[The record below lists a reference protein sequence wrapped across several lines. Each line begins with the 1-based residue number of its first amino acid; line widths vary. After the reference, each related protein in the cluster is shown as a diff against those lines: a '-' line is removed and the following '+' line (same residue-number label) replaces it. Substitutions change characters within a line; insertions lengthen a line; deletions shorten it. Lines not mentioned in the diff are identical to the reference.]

1 MRIFV
6 FLFSFWFLFSSLQ
19 VPGKVN
25 YDEPLVD
32 FLLEYLGI
40 KYNKIQFNK
49 FIYVA
54 VKRQRL
60 YLIENGQ
67 IVQTFDVST
76 SKKGIGSGTGTN
88 CTPAGLHEIAD
99 KAGEGLPLNSVLKNK
114 IPTGEN
120 AQIEMSSVSTGLD
133 LITTRILHLRGLE
146 NNVNAGPGKDSFER
160 GIFIHGTHEEG
171 LLGTAASK
179 GCVRMANEEVIE
191 LFNSV
196 EVGTFVVILNN

>member
-1 MRIFV
+1 MRIFA

-25 YDEPLVD
+25 YNEPLVD

>member
-99 KAGEGLPLNSVLKNK
+99 KVGEGLPLNSVLKNK